1 MIRSRPDSNATT
13 SIDDFVRFRAEVC
26 ELCLERIRPQQP
38 DAGAALGSRLGQQE
52 APAVRER
59 EREHRRLR
67 TLLVRVQVAQA
78 PRAHQVHHQH
88 ELAVVGREE
97 EALRAS
103 ARTFESLTLEH
114 GQRRVE
120 GLERGDVRRAGL
132 RDRVALDV
140 RLELASPGLDLGE
153 FGQRTLLAWVHSG

>member
-1 MIRSRPDSNATT
+1 MG
-13 SIDDFVRFRAEVC
+13 
-26 ELCLERIRPQQP
+26 ELRLDRLRPQKP
-38 DAGAALGSRLGQQE
+38 HARAPLGAGLGQDE
-52 APAVRER
+52 PAAVGER

-67 TLLVRVQVAQA
+67 PLLVRVEVAQA

-97 EALRAS
+97 EALRPPP
-103 ARTFESLTLEH
+103 RTLESLALEH
-114 GQRRVE
+114 GQWWIE
-120 GLERGDVRRAGL
+120 GLERGDVRRPGL

-140 RLELASPGLDLGE
+140 RVELAPPGLDLGE